1 MVESGT
7 MKGLFILSVGVL
19 ALAASCVPQAPVAA
33 HVQTTPTVNTGAT
46 ATQPANTLGNVL
58 RNRQYLALP
67 GQSPVAVSND
77 TDAAFEQ
84 QAASYASGTPA
95 VAAPAVEPSGMAAM
109 TQTVAAAPQMQ
120 AVSAAMPGA
129 PAAPSIGNFGSFQ
142 SAATSA
148 VASVFPAAGSA
159 AAAAAAPAAQPEL
172 IDYTVRV
179 INGTPNRLFIE
190 AQDAAGT
197 IYPCGFMH
205 QDRSYST
212 PMVQAEPIHGPIT
225 VVVRDPDQ
233 PDAPELRRYKVNPPP
248 FNYAGRTITIK
259 ILPGGYYQAM
269 VDGVVYYISPAPE
282 GAPKVAPKP
291 ATPAP
296 APAPEPKPAE
306 PAPATPA
313 PAAA

>member
-1 MVESGT
+1 
-7 MKGLFILSVGVL
+7 MKGLLILSAGVL
-19 ALAASCVPQAPVAA
+19 VLAASCVQHAPVSP
-33 HVQTTPTVNTGAT
+33 QINTKSMVNTGTT

-84 QAASYASGTPA
+84 QAAAYADGSATVGQPAAQPALVQPA
-95 VAAPAVEPSGMAAM
+95 VSQMPTAVAM
-109 TQTVAAAPQMQ
+109 PTT
-120 AVSAAMPGA
+120 PGA
-129 PAAPSIGNFGSFQ
+129 PAVGNNFASFQ
-142 SAATSA
+142 TAASSA
-148 VASVFPAAGSA
+148 VSSVFPAVGSA
-159 AAAAAAPAAQPEL
+159 NTATPAAQAEL
-172 IDYTVRV
+172 MDYTVK
-179 INGTPNRLFIE
+179 ITNGTPNRLFIE

-205 QDRSYST
+205 KDRSYST

-248 FNYAGRTITIK
+248 FNYAGRTVSIK

-282 GAPKVAPKP
+282 GAPKVTPKP
-291 ATPAP
+291 AAPAADAAPAP
-296 APAPEPKPAE
+296 APAPAAAPT
-306 PAPATPA
+306 PAPSAATPA
-313 PAAA
+313 AA

>member
-1 MVESGT
+1 MGT
-7 MKGLFILSVGVL
+7 MKGFLVLSAGVML
-19 ALAASCVPQAPVAA
+19 LSAACTQYAPEAPLKKTSPV
-33 HVQTTPTVNTGAT
+33 VNTGAA

-84 QAASYASGTPA
+84 QAAVYAGETPAAPVQPSVSLPQVPQGSSGLSGVVGMPATSSPLTPAPTTPA
-95 VAAPAVEPSGMAAM
+95 V
-109 TQTVAAAPQMQ
+109 
-120 AVSAAMPGA
+120 
-129 PAAPSIGNFGSFQ
+129 GNLGGFQ
-142 SAATSA
+142 DAATSA
-148 VASVFPAAGSA
+148 VASVFPTAGATATTATAATPPS
-159 AAAAAAPAAQPEL
+159 APAEL
-172 IDYTVRV
+172 MDYTVK
-179 INGTPNRLFIE
+179 ITNGTPNRLFIE

-205 QDRSYST
+205 ENRSYST

-248 FNYAGRTITIK
+248 FNYAGRTISIK

-282 GAPKVAPKP
+282 GAPKVTPKP
-291 ATPAP
+291 VAPSASASDSKPTEQTPAG
-296 APAPEPKPAE
+296 A
-306 PAPATPA
+306 
-313 PAAA
+313 

>member
-1 MVESGT
+1 
-7 MKGLFILSVGVL
+7 MKGLLILSAVVL
-19 ALAASCVPQAPVAA
+19 ALATSCAPYAPEA
-33 HVQTTPTVNTGAT
+33 PLTKPATVVSGGTT
-46 ATQPANTLGNVL
+46 ATNPANSLGHVL

-67 GQSPVAVSND
+67 GQSPVAVQND

-84 QAASYASGTPA
+84 QAAAYAGGQSMAPA
-95 VAAPAVEPSGMAAM
+95 VQQPAAMPAAPAAAMPAAPAAPAVGNFSSF
-109 TQTVAAAPQMQ
+109 QNAAA
-120 AVSAAMPGA
+120 
-129 PAAPSIGNFGSFQ
+129 
-142 SAATSA
+142 SA
-148 VASVFPAAGSA
+148 VASVFPNAGAAPVP
-159 AAAAAAPAAQPEL
+159 AAPAAQPEL
-172 IDYTVRV
+172 MDYTVCI

-190 AQDAAGT
+190 AQDATGT

-205 QDRSYST
+205 KDRSYST

-248 FNYAGRTITIK
+248 FNYAGRTVTIK

-269 VDGVVYYISPAPE
+269 VDGIVYYISPAPE

-291 ATPAP
+291 AEPAP
-296 APAPEPKPAE
+296 AEAPKPAE
-306 PAPATPA
+306 PAPAAPAPASA

>member
-1 MVESGT
+1 
-7 MKGLFILSVGVL
+7 MKGLLILSAGML
-19 ALAASCVPQAPVAA
+19 AWLTSCNPYEPETQLVK
-33 HVQTTPTVNTGAT
+33 TTPVVNTGTT
-46 ATQPANTLGNVL
+46 ATQPEHTLGNVL

-84 QAASYASGTPA
+84 QAAAYADGSAVSGATAIQTA
-95 VAAPAVEPSGMAAM
+95 VGTVPVEQAPVSAVQAAPQAGMVMQQPAAPAVGNFSSFQQAASS
-109 TQTVAAAPQMQ
+109 
-120 AVSAAMPGA
+120 AVS
-129 PAAPSIGNFGSFQ
+129 
-142 SAATSA
+142 
-148 VASVFPAAGSA
+148 SVFPATAGTA
-159 AAAAAAPAAQPEL
+159 AAATPAAQADL
-172 IDYTVRV
+172 MDYTIRI

-205 QDRSYST
+205 KDRSYST

-248 FNYAGRTITIK
+248 FNYAGRTVTIK

-291 ATPAP
+291 AAP
-296 APAPEPKPAE
+296 AEPEPKPA
-306 PAPATPA
+306 AA
-313 PAAA
+313 PAASTPAAA

>member
-19 ALAASCVPQAPVAA
+19 VLAASCVPQAPVAT
-33 HVQTTPTVNTGAT
+33 HMQTTPTVNTGAT

-84 QAASYASGTPA
+84 QAATYATGTPS
-95 VAAPAVEPSGMAAM
+95 VAAPAVEQSGMAAM
-109 TQTVAAAPQMQ
+109 TQAVAAAPQMP
-120 AVSAAMPGA
+120 AVAAAMPGA

-148 VASVFPAAGSA
+148 VASVFPAVGGAT
-159 AAAAAAPAAQPEL
+159 AAAAPAAQPEL

-248 FNYAGRTITIK
+248 FNYAGRTVTIK

-282 GAPKVAPKP
+282 GAPKVSPKP

-296 APAPEPKPAE
+296 APKPAE
-306 PAPATPA
+306 PASATPA

>member
-1 MVESGT
+1 
-7 MKGLFILSVGVL
+7 MKGLLILSAGVL
-19 ALAASCVPQAPVAA
+19 MLAASCVPQAPVATIN
-33 HVQTTPTVNTGAT
+33 QTPPAVNTGAT
-46 ATQPANTLGNVL
+46 AAQPANTLGNVL
-58 RNRQYLALP
+58 RSRQYLALP

-84 QAASYASGTPA
+84 QAASYANGVPA
-95 VAAPAVEPSGMAAM
+95 VATNAMAQPSMVAM
-109 TQTVAAAPQMQ
+109 PQPVAAQQ
-120 AVSAAMPGA
+120 V

-148 VASVFPAAGSA
+148 VSSVFPAAAG
-159 AAAAAAPAAQPEL
+159 APAASSPAAQSEL
-172 IDYTVRV
+172 MDYTVRI

-190 AQDAAGT
+190 AQDASGT

-205 QDRSYST
+205 KDRSYST

-248 FNYAGRTITIK
+248 FSYAGRTITIK

-291 ATPAP
+291 AAP
-296 APAPEPKPAE
+296 AEETKPAE
-306 PAPATPA
+306 NKPT
-313 PAAA
+313 AA